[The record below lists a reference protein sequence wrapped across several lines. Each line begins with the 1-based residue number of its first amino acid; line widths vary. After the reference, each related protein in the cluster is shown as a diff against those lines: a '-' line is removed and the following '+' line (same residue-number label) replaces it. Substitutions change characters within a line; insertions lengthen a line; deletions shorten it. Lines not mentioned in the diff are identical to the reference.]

1 NRYAEQWA
9 TTSHIQ
15 PGLRYDADLLVAE
28 RERVYHFLRQRGY
41 YEYLRQYMRV
51 DVDSS
56 LRRNQADVRLI
67 VDNPEGQA
75 NHTKFNIDS
84 SFVVISHDRPDLN
97 QPMADEVVLDGQI
110 AFQDYTGRFRAAP
123 IARYLFL
130 RQGSTYNA
138 NLENLTYDRLYEL
151 NGFRNVKINY
161 EKVDSN
167 RLHVH
172 YELVPRPYMGNQ
184 IEGEYTFNAGM
195 SGFNIGNTFTHRNLF
210 GGMEQLEVKLRYGVL
225 FDWRLPGGLLDRVF
239 NNDFQVGINIT
250 VPRLIT
256 PFAVPPVGRSGL
268 PRTVFSAN
276 VQAFDQFQTYSNR
289 YFSGTLSYN

>member
-1 NRYAEQWA
+1 GEPYTLRNVDIDVADTVLGNRYAEQWA

-15 PGLRYDADLLVAE
+15 PGSRYDADLLVAE

-167 RLHVH
+167 
-172 YELVPRPYMGNQ
+172 
-184 IEGEYTFNAGM
+184 
-195 SGFNIGNTFTHRNLF
+195 
-210 GGMEQLEVKLRYGVL
+210 
-225 FDWRLPGGLLDRVF
+225 
-239 NNDFQVGINIT
+239 
-250 VPRLIT
+250 
-256 PFAVPPVGRSGL
+256 
-268 PRTVFSAN
+268 
-276 VQAFDQFQTYSNR
+276 
-289 YFSGTLSYN
+289 